1 MHKHDQN
8 FPEATLVKMQQF
20 LDDPDMSDNG
30 GKNSELVHEMK
41 LEAVLATEN
50 SPYVEVRANVDAT
63 DDPSM
68 PSFTLRVWVIGIL
81 FSGAGAFINQLFS
94 IRQPAVQIP
103 ANVAQLLACEF
114 FDHYHPV
121 SLDQWS

>member
-1 MHKHDQN
+1 
-8 FPEATLVKMQQF
+8 
-20 LDDPDMSDNG
+20 
-30 GKNSELVHEMK
+30 MK

-63 DDPSM
+63 DDPLM
-68 PSFTLRVWVIGIL
+68 PSFTFRVWVIGVV

-114 FDHYHPV
+114 HTFNQWYHNAFG
-121 SLDQWS
+121 